1 MTTRQSASLALGSQ
15 AEPSNRDPRPKV
27 PPDAGGIV
35 RPHETE
41 PLTAMVS
48 LHGMAASRGYAIGRA
63 VVLGAA
69 ALEVSHYRVADDDIE
84 AECQRLTHAITVT
97 REEFARLADNLPA
110 DAPREIQGL
119 LHVHAMLLADPM
131 LAQEPL
137 VLIRERHY
145 NAEWAL
151 TAQGQ
156 LVGEQFAVMEDEY
169 LRERAT
175 DVQQVIERV
184 LQVLSGRSPL
194 MLEGAGQASLE
205 NEPLVVVAHDISPA
219 DMVKLRGA
227 RFAAFATD
235 LGGATSHTAIVAR
248 SMGVPAVVA
257 LGHVRTLAR
266 DGDQLIID
274 GEAGVVLVNPS
285 PRVLREYRE
294 RQTAYAAERAE
305 LARIKDTPAI
315 TLDGIRVGLQANI
328 EWPDEAAAAL
338 AAGAEGIGLF
348 RSEFLFMNR
357 RDLPGEEEQY
367 QAYAAVVKAMA
378 GRPVTIRTL
387 DIGADKALDDEATVA
402 TNPALGE
409 RAIRYC
415 LARPE
420 LFATQLRA
428 ILRASAHGPVRILLP
443 MVAHMHEVR
452 ASLQAIAAARET
464 LEQQG
469 VAVASRVEVGA
480 MVEIPAIAIAIEPF
494 AESLDFLS
502 IGTNDLIQY
511 TLAIDRA
518 DPDVASLY
526 DPLHP
531 AVLRLIAN
539 TINVGAR
546 YGRSVSVCGEMAGDV
561 SLTRLLLGLGLTQ
574 FSMHSQQLLDVKR
587 EILEAHTNALRTKVA
602 AVLNRAEPIDLSSL

>member
-1 MTTRQSASLALGSQ
+1 M
-15 AEPSNRDPRPKV
+15 P
-27 PPDAGGIV
+27 
-35 RPHETE
+35 
-41 PLTAMVS
+41 TAMLT
-48 LHGMAASRGYAIGRA
+48 LHGLPASRGYAIGRA

-69 ALEVSHYRVADDDIE
+69 ALEVSHYRIAVEEVE
-84 AECQRLTHAITVT
+84 AECNRLTQAIEVA
-97 REEFARLADNLPA
+97 RDEFVRLASLLPA
-110 DAPREIQGL
+110 DTPREIQAL

-131 LAQEPL
+131 LAEEPL
-137 VLIRERHY
+137 ALIRERQY

-156 LVGEQFAVMEDEY
+156 ILGEQFAAMEDEY
-169 LRERAT
+169 LRERAN

-184 LQVLSGRSPL
+184 LQVLTGRGDLTLAP
-194 MLEGAGQASLE
+194 AGQASLE
-205 NEPLVVVAHDISPA
+205 DEPLVVVAHDISPA

-248 SMGVPAVVA
+248 SLGVPAVVA
-257 LGHVRTLAR
+257 LGNIRLLAR
-266 DGDQLIID
+266 DGDTLIVD
-274 GEAGVVLVNPS
+274 GEAGVILVNPAQH
-285 PRVLREYRE
+285 VLDEYRQ
-294 RQTAYAAERAE
+294 RQRQYAQERAE
-305 LARIKDTPAI
+305 LARLKDTPAL

-328 EWPDEAAAAL
+328 EWPDEVAGAL

-357 RDLPGEEEQY
+357 QDLPGEDEQY
-367 QAYAAVVKAMA
+367 EAYASVVRAMA

-387 DIGADKALDDEATVA
+387 DIGSDKTLDGEATVA

-443 MVAHMHEVR
+443 MIAHMHEVQ
-452 ASLQAIAAARET
+452 SSMSAIQAARET
-464 LEQQG
+464 LQQTG
-469 VAVASRVEVGA
+469 RRMAERIEVGA

-494 AESLDFLS
+494 AEALDFLS

-518 DPDVASLY
+518 DPGVASLY

-539 TINVGAR
+539 TINAGTR
-546 YGRSVSVCGEMAGDV
+546 YGKSVSVCGEMAGDV
-561 SLTRLLLGLGLTQ
+561 TLTRLLLGLGLTQ
-574 FSMHSQQLLDVKR
+574 FSMHAQQLLDVKR
-587 EILEAHTNALRTKVA
+587 EILQAHSNALRTKVA